1 MVGVSVA
8 CVRRLAA
15 GAGVRR
21 HRGAARA
28 RRHLDPLRLAEG
40 TRRRLTRSVAVA
52 TGLTVLVLLG
62 FLFASSWYGPHQSRP
77 VPGSLSVKLGAR
89 QWWWRIEYPGKTP
102 SETVVTANELHLPAG
117 RTVVLTLGSVDVVHS
132 LWIPELSGKRDLI
145 PGRVSDLVIRAERP
159 GVYRGQCAEF
169 CGAQHAHMGLLVFV
183 EPPATFERWLAAQRA
198 PARAPETELE
208 RHGARVFASASCPL
222 CHAITGTTASSGN
235 GPDLTHLGSRTS
247 LAAATLPNTR
257 AELSAWLRDP
267 QAAKLGNHMPPNGF
281 TKPDLDALLAYL
293 EGLK

>member
-1 MVGVSVA
+1 MIPGLELPTDPSVLAPAGDAAAKLEQLWWAFLWPAFAVWLLVLVFVGIAVL
-8 CVRRLAA
+8 RGPAA
-15 GAGVRR
+15 I
-21 HRGAARA
+21 
-28 RRHLDPLRLAEG
+28 LDPLRLAEG

-198 PARAPETELE
+198 PARAPET
-208 RHGARVFASASCPL
+208 
-222 CHAITGTTASSGN
+222 
-235 GPDLTHLGSRTS
+235 
-247 LAAATLPNTR
+247 
-257 AELSAWLRDP
+257 
-267 QAAKLGNHMPPNGF
+267 
-281 TKPDLDALLAYL
+281 
-293 EGLK
+293 